1 MSALRDLSTQFEFS
15 IDSISQNDP
24 VNPKFT
30 PESLATYQ
38 VILFGYNDGVD
49 ELVTGDTRT
58 HFEEYVNN
66 GGGFIPIHAA
76 SGFIEGWPW
85 MDEAL
90 VQKFYGPWGTNQP
103 RANILHDSDGTREN
117 SETAGIFKGLT
128 EPLAFLDAFYSF
140 KKSPRGV
147 DSVNILLT
155 VDESSFNKSVEG
167 PMGPDHPVAWTKR
180 MGKGRVAHISLG
192 FSWSHNNVYAAND
205 GYLTQ
210 FLYGAMRYAAGDF
223 IGCTDRAFSEY
234 NPDATKSDPTACQ
247 TPSPIRIKLQQGR
260 GGIAQIV
267 RSASTKTIDIQIT
280 AKGNHQVTL
289 LRVSGQVI
297 ESRPGNGP
305 SEYTFN
311 SPAQPGLY
319 WIKVVAGGKVLTQ
332 RVTVM

>member
-1 MSALRDLSTQFEFS
+1 
-15 IDSISQNDP
+15 
-24 VNPKFT
+24 
-30 PESLATYQ
+30 
-38 VILFGYNDGVD
+38 
-49 ELVTGDTRT
+49 
-58 HFEEYVNN
+58 
-66 GGGFIPIHAA
+66 
-76 SGFIEGWPW
+76 
-85 MDEAL
+85 
-90 VQKFYGPWGTNQP
+90 
-103 RANILHDSDGTREN
+103 
-117 SETAGIFKGLT
+117 
-128 EPLAFLDAFYSF
+128 
-140 KKSPRGV
+140 
-147 DSVNILLT
+147 
-155 VDESSFNKSVEG
+155 
-167 PMGPDHPVAWTKR
+167 

-260 GGIAQIV
+260 GSIAQIV
-267 RSASTKTIDIQIT
+267 QPASTNTIGVQIT

-297 ESRPGNGP
+297 ESRLGNGP

-311 SPAQPGLY
+311 SPIQPGLY
-319 WIKVVAGGKVLTQ
+319 WVTVVAGGKALTQ